1 MVYLA
6 FYLSME
12 VIEKKQ
18 KTSSAGAYCHSYLK
32 GRGNIHKDCLNERPY
47 QTIHFD
53 EILIKVRHI
62 VRVIRI

>member
-1 MVYLA
+1 MFAAYARPVA
-6 FYLSME
+6 D
-12 VIEKKQ
+12 IEG
-18 KTSSAGAYCHSYLK
+18 TGSSAGAYCHSYLK